1 MKILAN
7 DGISQSGINKLMNAG
22 HKVFLQTVPQESLE
36 KFLKEEK
43 VEVILV
49 RSATKVRKNLIDNCP
64 NLKLIGRGGVGLDNI
79 DVEYAKSKGIK
90 VINTP
95 SASSHSVAEL
105 VFAHLSSIIRFL
117 HDSNRNMPLEGDKR
131 FKELKKS
138 YKNGSEL
145 KGKTIGII
153 GLGRIGQAVAKI
165 AIGLG
170 MKVKGYDN
178 FLDEITLELIFFD
191 GQKKS
196 FTINS
201 SPLDEVLSSS
211 DFLTIHIPKLNE
223 KPLVNENEFNKMKN
237 GVVLINAARGGIVNE
252 QDLLKALD
260 NNKVSAAGLDVFEN
274 EPNPSIKL
282 LMHPKI
288 SLSPHTGASTNE
300 AQDRIGDELAEK
312 IISYFS

>member
-1 MKILAN
+1 MKILVN
-7 DGISQSGINKLMNAG
+7 DGISQSGVNKLTNAG
-22 HKVFLQTVPQESLE
+22 HEVFLQKVPQESLE
-36 KFLKEEK
+36 KFLKEKKIEA
-43 VEVILV
+43 ILV
-49 RSATKVRKNLIDNCP
+49 RSATEVRQQLINSCP

-79 DVEYAKSKGIK
+79 DVDYAKSKGIK

-105 VFAHLSSIIRFL
+105 VFAHLLSIARFL
-117 HDSNRNMPLEGDKR
+117 HDSNRNMPLEGDNR

-138 YKNGSEL
+138 YKNGGEL

-153 GLGRIGQAVAKI
+153 GLGKIGQAVAKI

-170 MKVKGYDN
+170 MKVKGHDK
-178 FLDEITLELIFFD
+178 FLNEITLELSFFD
-191 GQKKS
+191 GQKKT

-201 SPLDEVLSSS
+201 SPLNEVLSSS
-211 DFLTIHIPKLNE
+211 DFLTIHIPKSDKKPLINE
-223 KPLVNENEFNKMKN
+223 KEFNRMKN

-260 NNKVSAAGLDVFEN
+260 KNKVSAAGLDVFEN

-282 LMHPKI
+282 LMHPRI
-288 SLSPHTGASTNE
+288 SLTPHTGASTNE
-300 AQDRIGDELAEK
+300 AQDRIGNELAEK